1 MNDKAELVLPIKY
14 DYISPCFSNDLSFV
28 SIKNKTGYINKNAE
42 FVIPAKFETVT
53 LFKYGFAQ
61 VKLDR
66 NKKFGLINTKG
77 NLILPFEFDSIY
89 YIEPLAKSSLEL
101 SKI

>member
-1 MNDKAELVLPIKY
+1 MQSL
-14 DYISPCFSNDLSFV
+14 LSLL
-28 SIKNKTGYINKNAE
+28 NLRRL
-42 FVIPAKFETVT
+42 

-101 SKI
+101 SKMRDR